1 MCPHES
7 PGRLLESVSDYR
19 SRWMVILDRIR
30 LIGRLFFLYDFN
42 MASAKTNV
50 NFAIELA
57 VGKPNSLGNT
67 LKIVK
72 IVESNPKTFPQL
84 LKLLLHEDS
93 LVAMRAINGTK
104 RLMRADKNFFDPQK
118 EALIKVYSKTKHNV
132 VKLGLI
138 TLYFDFIKEF
148 SASELKQIK
157 RLTLKWVGESD
168 DWMILAQGLK
178 LLEKLAKIDPTIQPE
193 VFVVAK
199 RLQKDSR
206 KAVATKAKKVL
217 SGL

>member
-1 MCPHES
+1 MDDDLSKEN
-7 PGRLLESVSDYR
+7 
-19 SRWMVILDRIR
+19 RIR
-30 LIGRLFFLYDFN
+30 LIGRLFSLYNFN
-42 MASAKTNV
+42 MASAKTSV
-50 NFAIELA
+50 DFATELA
-57 VGKPNSLGNT
+57 MGKPNSLGNT

-72 IVESNPKTFPQL
+72 IIQSDPKKYPQL
-84 LKLLLHEDS
+84 LKLLLHKDS
-93 LVAMRAINGTK
+93 LVAMRAMNGTK
-104 RLMRADKNFFDPQK
+104 RLMRADKDFFVPQK
-118 EALIKVYSKTKHNV
+118 ESLIKVYSRAKHNV

-148 SASELKQIK
+148 SASELKRIK
-157 RLTLKWVGESD
+157 TLTLKWVEESD

-193 VFVVAK
+193 VKAVAR
-199 RLQKDSR
+199 RLQKDTR

>member
-1 MCPHES
+1 MAHKKTK
-7 PGRLLESVSDYR
+7 
-19 SRWMVILDRIR
+19 I
-30 LIGRLFFLYDFN
+30 DF
-42 MASAKTNV
+42 AR
-50 NFAIELA
+50 ELSI
-57 VGKPNSLGNT
+57 GKPNSLGNT

-72 IVESNPKTFPQL
+72 IVESDPKTYPQL
-84 LKLLLHEDS
+84 LNLLLHKDS
-93 LVAMRAINGTK
+93 LVAMRAMNGTK
-104 RLMRADKNFFDPQK
+104 RLMRADKDFFDSQK
-118 EALIKVYSKTKHNV
+118 ESLIKVYSKTKHNV

-148 SASELKQIK
+148 SASELRRIK